1 MPIDQSYNYRKI
13 NDKLTTSGVV
23 NEAILKT
30 LSDSGYDLV
39 INLLPPDNQHAILS
53 EQQIVTAQGIEYIN
67 IPVDF
72 DAPQVQELE
81 TFFEV
86 MSQVGEK
93 KIHIHCAA
101 NWRVSAF
108 YGAYAVS
115 NGIWTIE
122 QANDLIRSL
131 WSLPDY
137 SEWVALMAPYGI
149 EG

>member
-1 MPIDQSYNYRKI
+1 M
-13 NDKLTTSGVV
+13 
-23 NEAILKT
+23 
-30 LSDSGYDLV
+30 
-39 INLLPPDNQHAILS
+39 
-53 EQQIVTAQGIEYIN
+53 
-67 IPVDF
+67 
-72 DAPQVQELE
+72 QELE

-131 WSLPDY
+131 WSIQDY
-137 SEWVALMAPYGI
+137 PEWVKLLVPYGI
-149 EG
+149 VG